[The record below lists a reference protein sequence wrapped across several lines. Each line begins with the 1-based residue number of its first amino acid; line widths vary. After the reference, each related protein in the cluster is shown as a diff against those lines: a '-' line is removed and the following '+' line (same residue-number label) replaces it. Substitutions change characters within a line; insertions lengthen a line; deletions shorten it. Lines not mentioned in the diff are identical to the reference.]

1 MVLLPLSKGEYN
13 HRVMSLKNAV
23 DIYKRFEKTKIGHFS
38 ATFIF
43 PIILTGL
50 TVFLR
55 YRLNLSGMGD
65 NYLLIYFVII
75 ICALLGNMFSGVF
88 ATILGI
94 FTLEYFFFPPYHEI
108 FFVRNHAFQLSIFFL
123 QGIFFS
129 WIIVSQK
136 ESSISSTEQR
146 DWFMNVMG
154 NIDDGIIVTDR
165 KGIISYMNST
175 AENLSGLE
183 LKEAIG
189 KNIRTAVE
197 FLDSKN
203 NKKTNI
209 NNLYRKQVSND
220 FSSNMILNKKSKEG
234 IPIDYLISDLKSGYK
249 KNELRIIVLRDITER
264 RKVYEKLREDEE
276 KLKRLTSSSVIG
288 VYVADLRRG
297 IILEAN
303 DVFLKMLRYSR
314 KEFEKR
320 KLTFFD
326 ITPEEFK
333 NTTRNALEEIKVK
346 GMVNPYEKEYLK
358 KNGDKIPVLIGAS
371 VLDKRKQTAIAFVLD
386 LTEHK
391 KSESYSSR
399 LASIVE
405 STDDPIISKDL
416 RAIVTSW
423 NRGAEKLY
431 GFREE
436 EMLGK
441 PIIKIFP
448 KSRIKELDYIMKT
461 LSSGEALENFQTKRV
476 TKKGK
481 IIDVSL
487 TISPVFNKFGD
498 IVEISV
504 ITRDISKQLEL
515 ERQKDEFVAVAS
527 HELKTPLTTI
537 KGYEQIL
544 KREVSKFQ
552 NPRMNL
558 IMENM
563 EVSINKLNRLVG
575 DLLEV
580 SRIQLSRAKFASL
593 RFDFDKMV
601 DEIIE
606 SVQAGEKKHKIIRR
620 GRVDYKFIG
629 DKFRFEQVLSNLLN
643 NAIKYSPESD
653 RVIVDTKKENNKIK
667 ISIID
672 YGIGVNETQRERIF
686 ERFYRSENASQKFSG
701 MGIGLFI
708 SSEIVKRYNGTIEV
722 GNNPDGKGSIFTV
735 ILPLRK

>member
-1 MVLLPLSKGEYN
+1 MTLG
-13 HRVMSLKNAV
+13 RVINL
-23 DIYKRFEKTKIGHFS
+23 YKKLEKTKVGGFA
-38 ATFIF
+38 ATFIY
-43 PIILTGL
+43 PIILTALVIFVRYKLRL
-50 TVFLR
+50 T
-55 YRLNLSGMGD
+55 GMGD
-65 NYLLIYFVII
+65 NYLLVYSVVI
-75 ICALLGNMFSGVF
+75 ICALLGNMASGIF

-94 FTLEYFFFPPYHEI
+94 LSLEYLFLPPFHEV
-108 FFVRNHAFQLSIFFL
+108 FFVKYHTFQLSIFFL
-123 QGIFFS
+123 QGLFFT

-136 ESSISSTEQR
+136 QSSNSSSEQR
-146 DWFMNVMG
+146 DWFMDVMG
-154 NIDDGIIVTDR
+154 KIEDGIIVTDK
-165 KGIISYMNST
+165 KGVISYINST
-175 AENLSGLE
+175 AENLTGQE
-183 LKEAIG
+183 LKDVIG
-189 KNIRTAVE
+189 KNIKTVIE
-197 FLDSKN
+197 FFDTKN
-203 NKKTNI
+203 NKRINI
-209 NNLYRKQVSND
+209 NSLYRKQISSDLSNHI
-220 FSSNMILNKKSKEG
+220 ILKRKNNEK
-234 IPIDYLISDLKSGYK
+234 IPIDFLISDLKSDYR
-249 KNELRIIVLRDITER
+249 KNESRVLVLRDITER
-264 RKVYEKLREDEE
+264 RRVYEKLREDEE
-276 KLKRLTSSSVIG
+276 KLKRLTSSNVIG
-288 VYVADLRRG
+288 VIVTNIRSG
-297 IILEAN
+297 EIIEAN
-303 DVFLKMLRYSR
+303 DIFLKMTGQS
-314 KEFEKR
+314 KKNFEDK
-320 KLTFFD
+320 KIKFIDLF
-326 ITPEEFK
+326 PEEYK
-333 NTTRNALEEIKVK
+333 RLTEGAIEELKKTGV
-346 GMVNPYEKEYLK
+346 VRPYETEYLK
-358 KNGDKIPVLIGAS
+358 KNETTVPILIGAS
-371 VLDKRKQTAIAFVLD
+371 MLDKRKQTAIAFVLD

-405 STDDPIISKDL
+405 STDDPIMSKNL
-416 RAIVTSW
+416 KGIVTSW
-423 NRGAEKLY
+423 NKAAERLY
-431 GFREE
+431 GYKEE
-436 EMLGK
+436 EMVGK
-441 PIIKIFP
+441 SIIKIFP
-448 KSRIKELDYIMKT
+448 KNKTKELEYILDT
-461 LSSGEALENFQTKRV
+461 LSTGEPLENFQTKRI

-481 IIDVSL
+481 IINVAL
-487 TISPVFNKFGD
+487 TISPVFNKLGD

-544 KREVSKFQ
+544 RREVSKFQ

-653 RVIVDTKKENNKIK
+653 RVIVETRKESNKLK

-672 YGIGVNETQRERIF
+672 FGIGINETQRERIF
-686 ERFYRSENASQKFSG
+686 ERFYRSENATQKFSG

-722 GNNPDGKGSIFTV
+722 GSNPDGKGSIFTI